1 MLFRGP
7 RSPPKR
13 SGSSPVGDSCLATQ
27 TLNRL
32 ERLLNATTLN
42 SLNRLECFS
51 VMSGFV
57 TFPPARMF
65 YYGLLQFI
73 TVSKI
78 LLRSVVPVS

>member
-1 MLFRGP
+1 MFGNADFEQVRAP
-7 RSPPKR
+7 
-13 SGSSPVGDSCLATQ
+13 
-27 TLNRL
+27 L
-32 ERLLNATTLN
+32 ECHN

-51 VMSGFV
+51 VLSGFV

-78 LLRSVVPVS
+78 LLRSIVPVS